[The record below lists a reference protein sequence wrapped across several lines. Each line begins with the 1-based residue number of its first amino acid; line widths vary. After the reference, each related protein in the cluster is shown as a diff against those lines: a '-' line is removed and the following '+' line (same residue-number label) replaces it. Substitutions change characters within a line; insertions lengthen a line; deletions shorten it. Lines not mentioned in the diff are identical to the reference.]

1 MFYYNYFDDFGIIDL
16 PNSLKSRNIF
26 NKIIIPLKIL
36 KQKIKWFQNI
46 KNCRLQLH
54 LWKRSGILIPLFL
67 FLLNCKNI
75 IFFYF
80 LKV

>member
-67 FLLNCKNI
+67 FFIKL
-75 IFFYF
+75 
-80 LKV
+80 